1 MYLRSIME
9 NLIIIGAGSAGVAA
23 AEAARKQNENISILL
38 FSEESQLP
46 YHRIRLFKVA
56 EDTSQESKITLHPAS
71 WYEERK
77 IDLRLNT
84 KIIEVDDE
92 KKEVITKKGERFS
105 FDKLILA
112 TGSKAFLPPIKNV
125 EAKGVHTIWT
135 MGNIL
140 DLEEELASV
149 KDLVVIG
156 GGLLGL
162 EAAYSLSQKNCH
174 VTVLQRGNR
183 LLSRQLDEK
192 GSELYLKKTKTLGID
207 VLFQA
212 DTKEI
217 LSDENGRVK
226 EILLESG
233 QRIPCQLVL
242 VSAGVRPRLEL
253 LEKCG
258 CQAEV
263 CRQIVVNKR
272 METSLPHVYACGDNA
287 LVDNQWYG
295 LWMIS
300 KNEGEVAGT
309 NAAGGNASYTMPSV
323 PYSMNS
329 MDLPLYSAG
338 SITEEEGIET
348 KTELDEENYIYKKY
362 FYKNGE
368 LVGFILLGDTK
379 EGFRLNKTLLAN

>member
-1 MYLRSIME
+1 MK

-23 AEAARKQNENISILL
+23 AEAARKQNEDISILL

-46 YHRIRLFKVA
+46 YHRIRLFQVA
-56 EDTSQESKITLHPAS
+56 ADTSQESKITLHPKE
-71 WYEERK
+71 WYDERN

-84 KIIEVDDE
+84 KIVDVDDNT
-92 KKEVITKKGERFS
+92 KEVISSSGERFP

-125 EAKGVHTIWT
+125 EATGVHTIWT
-135 MGNIL
+135 MDNIL
-140 DLEEELASV
+140 ELSEELPQV
-149 KDLVVIG
+149 EDLVIIG

-162 EAAYSLSQKNCH
+162 EAAHNLSERNCH

-192 GSELYLKKTKTLGID
+192 GSELYLKRTKSFGID
-207 VLFQA
+207 VLFEA

-217 LSDENGRVK
+217 ITVEEGRVK
-226 EILLESG
+226 ELLLEDG
-233 QRIPCQLVL
+233 RRIPCQLVL
-242 VSAGVRPRLEL
+242 ISAGVRARLDL
-253 LEKCG
+253 IEKCSG
-258 CQAEV
+258 EAEV
-263 CRQIVVNKR
+263 CRQIVVNKY
-272 METSLPHVYACGDNA
+272 METSIPDVYACGDNA
-287 LVDNQWYG
+287 LVNNEWYG

-300 KNEGEVAGT
+300 KNEGAVAGT
-309 NAAGGNASYTMPSV
+309 NAAGGNMTYTMPSV

-338 SITEEEGIET
+338 IIEEGEGIET

-362 FYKNGE
+362 FYKEDE
-368 LVGFILLGDTK
+368 LIGFILLGDTK
-379 EGFRLNKTLLAN
+379 EGFSLNKILAKN